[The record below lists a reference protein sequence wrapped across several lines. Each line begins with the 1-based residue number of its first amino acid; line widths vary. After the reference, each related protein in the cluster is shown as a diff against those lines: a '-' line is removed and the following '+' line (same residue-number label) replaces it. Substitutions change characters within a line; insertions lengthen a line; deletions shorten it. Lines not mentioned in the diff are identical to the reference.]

1 MRYLDTSSLVAL
13 YYPEAKTSKVEAHL
27 RKGRSDLPFTW
38 LHELEFNNS
47 LQLKLFRG
55 EGTEAAVNACLAA
68 IRGDVEAGVFFR
80 AQIAWA
86 SLFESALR
94 MSVAYSRRLGTRSL
108 DMLHVAAA
116 CFLHPK
122 EFITSDP
129 RQAELAKRE
138 GLKVVL
144 IS

>member
-13 YYPEAKTSKVEAHL
+13 YYPEAKTSKLEAHL
-27 RKGRSDLPFTW
+27 RKRRSDLPFTW

-55 EGTEAAVNACLAA
+55 EGTEAAVDASLAA

-80 AQIAWA
+80 AQTAWA
-86 SLFESALR
+86 SVFEGALR
-94 MSVAYSRRLGTRSL
+94 MSVEYSRRVGTRSL
-108 DMLHVAAA
+108 DLLHVAAA
-116 CFLHPK
+116 CFLQAN

-144 IS
+144 IT